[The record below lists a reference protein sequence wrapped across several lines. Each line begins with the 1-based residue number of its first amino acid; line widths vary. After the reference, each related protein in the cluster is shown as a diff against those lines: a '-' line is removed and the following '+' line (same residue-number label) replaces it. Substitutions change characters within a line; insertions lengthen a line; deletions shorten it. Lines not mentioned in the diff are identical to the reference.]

1 MSATDVTRADSEEE
15 SAAEPTAEASFSA
28 DPSTTAEPAS
38 PAEPAT
44 APGEPPTS
52 PAESSGAPAEPPAER
67 AEPPAEPGEPPAAP
81 RWTVRWAGELL
92 APALIFL
99 GIREFGLLVLTWMA
113 AATGRSVTEALRSWD
128 GQWFLAIAEG
138 GYAGV
143 PASLVDAFGQRDA
156 ETPLAFFPGYPT
168 VVRWVAGF
176 DGGGGIGLVTAAFT
190 VTIVAGVACSYALAR
205 LGRHIRG
212 GSTRTGLIL
221 VALFAA
227 TPMSIV
233 LSMAYSEAMFCALA
247 AWSLVGVLERRW
259 LLAGVCCAAAG
270 LVRSTGAAL
279 ILAVGLAVL
288 VAIVRRR
295 DGWRPWVG
303 GVIAPVGL
311 VGYLAWV
318 GAQTGAWDGW
328 FALQERGWGTGFDGG
343 AATVRFS
350 LEALADARSVLEV
363 TTVGLIVVAVV
374 LLVVGLVR
382 RVEWPLLVFAAGV
395 LAMDLCANGLMNSK
409 ARLMIPAFTLLI
421 PIALALARRKPSTAV
436 LALCGLVVASSWF
449 GAYSITS
456 WGYAI

>member
-1 MSATDVTRADSEEE
+1 MSATDVTHAHSDEGEAERPPPSDEH
-15 SAAEPTAEASFSA
+15 AEP
-28 DPSTTAEPAS
+28 EPA
-38 PAEPAT
+38 PPEPS
-44 APGEPPTS
+44 EP
-52 PAESSGAPAEPPAER
+52 EPD
-67 AEPPAEPGEPPAAP
+67 GS
-81 RWTVRWAGELL
+81 RWTARRIGLLL

-113 AATGRSVTEALRSWD
+113 AENDRSVTEALRSWD

-143 PASLVDAFGQRDA
+143 PANLVDAFGNRSP
-156 ETPLAFFPGYPT
+156 ETPLAFFPGYPA
-168 VVRWVAGF
+168 VVRWFAAI
-176 DGGGGIGLVTAAFT
+176 DGDGGIGLVTSAFT
-190 VTIVAGVACSYALAR
+190 VTIVSGVVCSYALAR

-212 GSTRTGLIL
+212 GSRRTGLIL

-227 TPMSIV
+227 SPMSIV

-259 LLAGVCCAAAG
+259 VLAGVCCALAG

-279 ILAVGLAVL
+279 VLAVGLAVV

-303 GVIAPVGL
+303 GMIAPVGL

-318 GAQTGAWDGW
+318 GTRTGEWNGW
-328 FALQERGWGTGFDGG
+328 FKLQERGWGTGFDGG

-363 TTVGLIVVAVV
+363 TTVGLIVVALT
-374 LLVVGLVR
+374 LLVIGFVR
-382 RVEWPLLVFAAGV
+382 RVEWPLMVFAAGV
-395 LAMDLCANGLMNSK
+395 LVMDLGANGLMNSK

-421 PIALALARRKPSTAV
+421 PVALALARRRPSTAV
-436 LALCGLVVASSWF
+436 LTLCALAVASSWF

>member
-1 MSATDVTRADSEEE
+1 VSATDVTRAESDEE
-15 SAAEPTAEASFSA
+15 SVT
-28 DPSTTAEPAS
+28 EPA
-38 PAEPAT
+38 AAPAT
-44 APGEPPTS
+44 AP
-52 PAESSGAPAEPPAER
+52 
-67 AEPPAEPGEPPAAP
+67 P
-81 RWTVRWAGELL
+81 RWTVRRVGELL

-113 AATGRSVTEALRSWD
+113 AVTDRSVTEALRSWD

-143 PASLVDAFGQRDA
+143 PASLVDAFGRRSA

-168 VVRWVAGF
+168 VVRWVAGV
-176 DGGGGIGLVTAAFT
+176 DGSGGIGLVTAAFT
-190 VTIVAGVACSYALAR
+190 VTIVSGVVCSYALAR

-212 GSTRTGLIL
+212 GSPRTGLIL

-227 TPMSIV
+227 SPMSIV

-259 LLAGVCCAAAG
+259 VLAGVCCALAG

-279 ILAVGLAVL
+279 VLAVGLAVL
-288 VAIVRRR
+288 VAILQRR

-311 VGYLAWV
+311 LGYLAWV
-318 GAQTGAWDGW
+318 GLRTGEWNGW
-328 FALQERGWGTGFDGG
+328 FTLQERGWGTGFDGG
-343 AATVRFS
+343 AATVTFS
-350 LEALADARSVLEV
+350 VEALADARSVLEV
-363 TTVGLIVVAVV
+363 TTVGLIVVALA
-374 LLVVGLVR
+374 LLAIGFVR
-382 RVEWPLLVFAAGV
+382 RVEWPLMVFAAGV
-395 LAMDLCANGLMNSK
+395 LAMDLLANGLMNSK
-409 ARLMIPAFTLLI
+409 VRLMIPAFALLI
-421 PIALALARRKPSTAV
+421 PMALALAKRRPSTAV
-436 LALCGLVVASSWF
+436 LTLCALVLASSWF